1 MTTVVAALAI
11 YAAVVLRAAD
21 AVLQS
26 GLEYRERIA
35 FAYQEAQELVA
46 GMPKHNGDAR
56 PRIACFARS
65 DACRAAEDIA
75 CVGWILTALQERME
89 EEDPPG
95 WPTVLDTI
103 GEILNLLPLSEA
115 TVH

>member
-1 MTTVVAALAI
+1 MKNKIESLSKTLVW
-11 YAAVVLRAAD
+11 AAD

-26 GLEYRERIA
+26 GLEDRQRIA
-35 FAYQEAQELVA
+35 FPYQEAQELVA
-46 GMPKHNGDAR
+46 GIPKHNGDAR
-56 PRIACFARS
+56 PRIVACFARS

-75 CVGWILTALQERME
+75 CVGWILMALQERTE

-95 WPTVLDTI
+95 WPTVLDTV

-115 TVH
+115 TLH

>member
-1 MTTVVAALAI
+1 MNNEIESLSKTLAW
-11 YAAVVLRAAD
+11 AAD

-26 GLEYRERIA
+26 GLEDRQRIA
-35 FAYQEAQELVA
+35 LAYQEAQEVVA
-46 GMPKHNGDAR
+46 GIPKDNGDAR
-56 PRIACFARS
+56 PRIVASFARS

-75 CVGWILTALQERME
+75 CVGRILTALQERAE
-89 EEDPPG
+89 EENLPG

-103 GEILNLLPLSEA
+103 GEILDLLQLSEA